1 MLLYVLVKTVFSTV
15 ISTIPIKFRKSNR
28 YALVFL
34 KIWKIL
40 LKNIINNNM
49 ILTTIKNKK
58 LADTLVSVQSKLWKT
73 ASAYSL
79 WGRKFQPSQSKEK
92 PSKYSQ
98 YMSVVSFDNW
108 NNVMFYRRTMQLFY
122 DKKLFFSFL
131 IKLQKYN
138 LLKVVSTQYC
148 KYNLI
153 LID

>member
-1 MLLYVLVKTVFSTV
+1 
-15 ISTIPIKFRKSNR
+15 
-28 YALVFL
+28 
-34 KIWKIL
+34 
-40 LKNIINNNM
+40 M
-49 ILTTIKNKK
+49 IVTTIKNKK
-58 LADTLVSVQSKLWKT
+58 LADTLVSIQSKLWKT
-73 ASAYSL
+73 ASAYSF
-79 WGRKFQPSQSKEK
+79 WGRKFQQSQSKEK

-131 IKLQKYN
+131 IRLQKYN